1 MSKIEEIGIENI
13 IKAMNEHYKKFG
25 RDEKF
30 IRMEDVVINS
40 NEPKYIYDIS
50 NAVNGIDMDK
60 FSKSMSKYFNI
71 WSSSYD
77 YFEFVEK
84 FLALE
89 NANHSYFVPEVL
101 ITHSAEKLAF
111 AVNNIKGV
119 DIDYIVSRE
128 IENKNPQILYYLA
141 RELPEKRQEL
151 ANAFLE
157 IDSNRS
163 SIYDSFVEYFAHFA
177 KLENIDIKPFEDKF
191 YYTVENRPELDHAE
205 FVKKLAS
212 LKEIDIDRL
221 SNFCLSRKACEKIAL
236 LNSLYWFDQ
245 TIVSNNGLKEKLL
258 LSIFSKPLCQ
268 YDYKYLYLNFSN
280 IEFLINK
287 ALKNPCE
294 ESCTIASNLI
304 EIYNSKLATT
314 QKSSLKDLIINNSQ
328 NPLNLLTCAKFI
340 PEFQTEY
347 EDTIINLMRNNPQ
360 SEKTFHSF
368 VEISRLSKHQ
378 DKMVDSM
385 LEMVNEGLSIYTLL
399 ALASNVKT
407 DTSKISKS
415 LAKNGTYIQICDWL
429 TYYKH
434 KQSDIDYIYKNA
446 STKWSQEEKERFKS
460 KFQVTPEDEQ
470 QSPLD
475 DIFSDLAK

>member
-1 MSKIEEIGIENI
+1 MTKIEEIGIENI

-25 RDEKF
+25 RDDKF
-30 IRMEDVVINS
+30 IRMEDIVINS

-60 FSKSMSKYFNI
+60 FSKAMSKYFNI

-128 IENKNPQILYYLA
+128 RENKNPQILYYLA

-157 IDSNRS
+157 IDSNKS
-163 SIYDSFVEYFAHFA
+163 SIYNSFVEYFADFA
-177 KLENIDIKPFEDKF
+177 KLEGLYLKRFEDKF
-191 YYTVENRPELDHAE
+191 YYAVENRPELEHAE

-221 SNFCLSRKACEKIAL
+221 SNLCLSRRASEKIAL
-236 LNSLYWFDQ
+236 LNGLYWFDQ
-245 TIVSNNGLKEKLL
+245 TIVSNKGLKEKLL

-268 YDYKYLYLNFSN
+268 YDYKHLHLYSSN
-280 IEFLINK
+280 VDFLYNK
-287 ALKNPCE
+287 AVKNPCE

-304 EIYNSKLATT
+304 EIYNSILDTT

-328 NPLNLLTCAKFI
+328 NPLNVLTCAKFM
-340 PEFQTEY
+340 PEYQTEC
-347 EDTIINLMRNNPQ
+347 EDSIINLMKENPQ
-360 SEKTFHSF
+360 NEKTFHS
-368 VEISRLSKHQ
+368 
-378 DKMVDSM
+378 
-385 LEMVNEGLSIYTLL
+385 
-399 ALASNVKT
+399 
-407 DTSKISKS
+407 
-415 LAKNGTYIQICDWL
+415 
-429 TYYKH
+429 
-434 KQSDIDYIYKNA
+434 KQ
-446 STKWSQEEKERFKS
+446 KE
-460 KFQVTPEDEQ
+460 
-470 QSPLD
+470 
-475 DIFSDLAK
+475 